1 MRLSNG
7 DIVYTN
13 PYAADSDNDGLLDGE
28 EIVQEFHHFGYD
40 AFAPF
45 NPNNIYFT
53 FNGSSLKSV
62 GKNW

>member
-28 EIVQEFHHFGYD
+28 EIIKGKVYHFPASQFD
-40 AFAPF
+40 RKRHKARRRRD
-45 NPNNIYFT
+45 
-53 FNGSSLKSV
+53 K
-62 GKNW
+62 